1 MNDLDRLEI
10 YLQGCTDL
18 EVAERHEELEVW
30 LGAQPIVDR
39 PTFDRCKVIL
49 AAHQR
54 ELLARMPRE
63 AALEL
68 LNAARLGFAA

>member
-10 YLQGCTDL
+10 HLQSQTDE
-18 EVAERHEELEVW
+18 EVAYGHEEMESW
-30 LGAQPIVDR
+30 MSANQPLA
-39 PTFDRCKVIL
+39 PETYARCAVIL
-49 AAHQR
+49 DAHER

-68 LNAARLGFAA
+68 LNAAKLVAA